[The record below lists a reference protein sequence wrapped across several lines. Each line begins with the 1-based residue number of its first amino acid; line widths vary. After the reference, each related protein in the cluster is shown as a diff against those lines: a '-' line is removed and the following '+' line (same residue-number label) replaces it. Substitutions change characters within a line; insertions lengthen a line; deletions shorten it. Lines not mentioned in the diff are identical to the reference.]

1 MSFTFATLKSAI
13 QDYTQNDETNFVS
26 NLSNFIR
33 LAEEKIFK
41 SVQLSYF
48 KKNASGAMT
57 SGNRFLACP
66 SDFIAPYSL
75 SITSSSNIEFLLFK
89 DLDFIQTYNP
99 NASTTGIPKYYA
111 QFDVDNFILA
121 PTPNAALTTT
131 LSYFYRPASLTAGAD
146 SGTTWISE
154 NAEIALLYGSLVEA
168 YTYMKG
174 EQDILSLYNAKL
186 NEALIGV
193 KKLGES
199 TEVSDTYRAGQI
211 RRQKS

>member
-131 LSYFYRPASLTAGAD
+131 LSYFYRPASLTAGHAK
-146 SGTTWISE
+146 
-154 NAEIALLYGSLVEA
+154 NLLPEA